1 MANYKAKERGKVVIN
16 QNEAYTSKTASWTGE
31 VKNVSGAKYIKS
43 GGLVVDRDY
52 NGSRGIFLRG
62 LCEISPALEQ

>member
-1 MANYKAKERGKVVIN
+1 MLGKVVID

-31 VKNVSGAKYIKS
+31 LFPKLGGAKYIKS